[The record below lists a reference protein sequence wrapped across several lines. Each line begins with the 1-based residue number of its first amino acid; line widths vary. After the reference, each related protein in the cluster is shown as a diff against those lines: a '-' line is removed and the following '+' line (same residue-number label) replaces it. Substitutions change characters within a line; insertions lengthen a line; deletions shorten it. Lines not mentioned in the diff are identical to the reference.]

1 MKIAIVGGGIGGL
14 TAALAL
20 SQNPYDITV
29 FERSAGI
36 REIGAGVQISPNAG
50 RLLHSLGLGAAY
62 SEISVNPH
70 RVVLRRWED
79 DSIIRATDLDESF
92 ISQHQ
97 VPLANVAR
105 NELVEIIG
113 NAVAARANVTLKFST
128 HVVAVEPGESSSVVL
143 FSDGSSQTFD
153 IVIGADGIHS
163 VVRPCVGG
171 VDKPRFSGSAAY
183 RALVP
188 RSVVEDLPIDVT
200 NRMGPDRHVVSYF
213 IGRNRSHLNLVC
225 ISPEDS
231 WESESWTEQGTMED
245 LYSRFEG
252 WSFDFLSLLGRV
264 EEPVFRWAL
273 YDREPLEQWGIGTT
287 TLLGDAC
294 HPMLP
299 FMAQGSCQA
308 IEDAV
313 VLARCLSDVST
324 SDAVSA
330 LRRYEDARQGRTA
343 QVQTSSLMN
352 RDLFHMVDG
361 QEQQDRDLIF
371 SISPPGMSIL
381 DWVYEYD
388 ALTISI

>member
-20 SQNPYDITV
+20 SQNAHDITV

-36 REIGAGVQISPNAG
+36 REIGAGVQISPNAS

-92 ISQHQ
+92 LSQHQ

-105 NELVEIIG
+105 NELVEILG
-113 NAVAARANVTLKFST
+113 DAVAARANVTMKFST
-128 HVVAVEPGESSSVVL
+128 HVVSVEPGDASSEVIFV
-143 FSDGSSQTFD
+143 DGSSQSFD

-188 RSVVEDLPIDVT
+188 RSAVEDLPIDVT

-231 WESESWTEQGTMED
+231 WETESWTEQGTKDD

-252 WSFDFLSLLGRV
+252 WSPEFLSLLGRV
-264 EEPVFRWAL
+264 EEPIFRWAL

-308 IEDAV
+308 IEDAI
-313 VLARCLSDVST
+313 VLARCLSDANTKDV
-324 SDAVSA
+324 ASA

-343 QVQTSSLMN
+343 QVQTSSVMN
-352 RDLFHMVDG
+352 RDLFHLVDG
-361 QEQQDRDLIF
+361 QEQKDRDMIL

-388 ALTISI
+388 ALTVAV

>member
-1 MKIAIVGGGIGGL
+1 MKIAVIGGGIGGL

-20 SQNPYDITV
+20 SQNAHDITV

-92 ISQHQ
+92 LSQHK

-105 NELVEIIG
+105 NELVEILG
-113 NAVAARANVTLKFST
+113 NAVAARTNVTLKFST
-128 HVVAVEPGESSSVVL
+128 HVVSVEPGDSSSEVI
-143 FSDGSSQTFD
+143 FADGSSQSFD

-171 VDKPRFSGSAAY
+171 IDKPRFSGSAAY

-188 RSVVEDLPIDVT
+188 RGAVEDLPIDVT

-231 WESESWTEQGTMED
+231 WETESWTEQGTMKD
-245 LYSRFEG
+245 LLSRFEG
-252 WSFDFLSLLGRV
+252 WSSDFLSLLGRV
-264 EEPVFRWAL
+264 EEPIFRWAL

-313 VLARCLSDVST
+313 VLARCLSDADT
-324 SDAVSA
+324 SDAASA
-330 LRRYEDARQGRTA
+330 LRRYEDARQSRTA
-343 QVQTSSLMN
+343 QVQTSSVMN
-352 RDLFHMVDG
+352 RDLFHLVDG
-361 QEQQDRDLIF
+361 QEQKDRDMIL

-388 ALTISI
+388 ALTVAV

>member
-20 SQNPYDITV
+20 SQNSHDITV

-113 NAVAARANVTLKFST
+113 NAVVARTNVTMKFST
-128 HVVAVEPGESSSVVL
+128 HVVAVEPGDSSSVVL
-143 FSDGSSQTFD
+143 FSDGSSQSFD

-171 VDKPRFSGSAAY
+171 IDKPRFSGSAAY

-188 RSVVEDLPIDVT
+188 RSAVEDLPIDVT

-231 WESESWTEQGTMED
+231 WESESWTEPGTMAD

-252 WSFDFLSLLGRV
+252 WSPDFLSLLGRV

-330 LRRYEDARQGRTA
+330 LRRYEDVRQGRTA

-361 QEQQDRDLIF
+361 QEQRDRDMIF
-371 SISPPGMSIL
+371 SITPPGMSIL

-388 ALTISI
+388 ALAVAI

>member
-14 TAALAL
+14 TTALAL
-20 SQNPYDITV
+20 SQNSHDITV

-50 RLLHSLGLGAAY
+50 RLLHSLGLGATY

-113 NAVAARANVTLKFST
+113 NAVAARTNVTMKFST

-143 FSDGSSQTFD
+143 FSDGSSQSFD

-188 RSVVEDLPIDVT
+188 RSAVEDLPIDVT

-252 WSFDFLSLLGRV
+252 WSPDFLSLLGRV
-264 EEPVFRWAL
+264 EEPIFRWAL
-273 YDREPLEQWGIGTT
+273 YDREPLEQWGLGTT

-313 VLARCLSDVST
+313 VLARCLSDVGT

-388 ALTISI
+388 ALAIAI

>member
-20 SQNPYDITV
+20 SQNAHDITV

-36 REIGAGVQISPNAG
+36 REIGAGVQISPNAS

-62 SEISVNPH
+62 SEISVNPQ

-92 ISQHQ
+92 LSQHQ

-105 NELVEIIG
+105 NELVEILG

-128 HVVAVEPGESSSVVL
+128 HVVKVEPGDASSEVI
-143 FSDGSSQTFD
+143 FADDSSRSFD

-171 VDKPRFSGSAAY
+171 IDKPRFSGSAAY

-188 RSVVEDLPIDVT
+188 RSAVEDLPIDVT

-231 WESESWTEQGTMED
+231 WETESWTEQGTMED

-252 WSFDFLSLLGRV
+252 WSPEFLSLLGRV
-264 EEPVFRWAL
+264 EEPIFRWAL

-308 IEDAV
+308 IEDAI
-313 VLARCLSDVST
+313 VLARCLSNANT
-324 SDAVSA
+324 SDTASA
-330 LRRYEDARQGRTA
+330 LRRYETARQGRTA

-361 QEQQDRDLIF
+361 QEQKDRDMIF

-388 ALTISI
+388 ALTVAV

>member
-1 MKIAIVGGGIGGL
+1 MKIAIIGGGIGGL

-20 SQNPYDITV
+20 SQNAHDITV

-62 SEISVNPH
+62 SEISVNPD

-92 ISQHQ
+92 LSQHQ

-105 NELVEIIG
+105 NELVEILG
-113 NAVAARANVTLKFST
+113 NAVAARTNVTLKFST
-128 HVVAVEPGESSSVVL
+128 HVVSVEPGDSSSEVI
-143 FSDGSSQTFD
+143 FADGSSQSFD

-171 VDKPRFSGSAAY
+171 IDKPRFSGSAAY

-188 RSVVEDLPIDVT
+188 RSAVDDLPIDVT

-231 WESESWTEQGTMED
+231 WETESWTEQGTMED
-245 LYSRFEG
+245 LLLRFEG
-252 WSFDFLSLLGRV
+252 WSSDFLSLLSRV
-264 EEPVFRWAL
+264 EEPIFRWAL
-273 YDREPLEQWGIGTT
+273 YDREPLEQWGISTT

-308 IEDAV
+308 IEDAI
-313 VLARCLSDVST
+313 VLARCLSDVNT
-324 SDAVSA
+324 SDAASA

-361 QEQQDRDLIF
+361 QEQKDRDLIF

-388 ALTISI
+388 ALTVAV

>member
-1 MKIAIVGGGIGGL
+1 MKVAIVGGGIGGL

-20 SQNPYDITV
+20 SQNAHDITV

-50 RLLHSLGLGAAY
+50 RLLHSLGLGVAY
-62 SEISVNPH
+62 SEISVNPQ

-79 DSIIRATDLDESF
+79 DSIIRATNLDESF
-92 ISQHQ
+92 LSQHQ

-105 NELVEIIG
+105 NELVEILG
-113 NAVAARANVTLKFST
+113 NAVAARTNVALKFST
-128 HVVAVEPGESSSVVL
+128 HVVSVEPGDASSEVM
-143 FSDGSSQTFD
+143 FADGSSQSFD

-163 VVRPCVGG
+163 VVRPSVGG
-171 VDKPRFSGSAAY
+171 IDKPRFSGSAAY

-188 RSVVEDLPIDVT
+188 RSAVEDLPIDVT

-231 WESESWTEQGTMED
+231 WETESWTEQGTMED
-245 LYSRFEG
+245 LLSRFEG
-252 WSFDFLSLLGRV
+252 WSPEFLSLLGRV
-264 EEPVFRWAL
+264 EEPIFRWAL

-308 IEDAV
+308 IEDAI

-324 SDAVSA
+324 SDVVSA

-361 QEQQDRDLIF
+361 QEQKDRDLIL

-388 ALTISI
+388 ALTVSV

>member
-188 RSVVEDLPIDVT
+188 RSAVEDLPIDVT

-324 SDAVSA
+324 SDAASA

-361 QEQQDRDLIF
+361 QEQRDRDMIF

-388 ALTISI
+388 ALAVAI

>member
-1 MKIAIVGGGIGGL
+1 
-14 TAALAL
+14 
-20 SQNPYDITV
+20 
-29 FERSAGI
+29 
-36 REIGAGVQISPNAG
+36 
-50 RLLHSLGLGAAY
+50 
-62 SEISVNPH
+62 
-70 RVVLRRWED
+70 VVLRRWED

-113 NAVAARANVTLKFST
+113 NAVAARTNVTLKFST
-128 HVVAVEPGESSSVVL
+128 HVVAVEPGDSSSVVL
-143 FSDGSSQTFD
+143 FSDGSSQSFD

-188 RSVVEDLPIDVT
+188 RSAVEDLPIDVT

-252 WSFDFLSLLGRV
+252 WSPDFLSLLGRV

-313 VLARCLSDVST
+313 VLARCLSDVGT

-330 LRRYEDARQGRTA
+330 LRRYEDVRQGRTA

-361 QEQQDRDLIF
+361 QEQRDRDMIF
-371 SISPPGMSIL
+371 SITPPGMSIL

-388 ALTISI
+388 ALAVAI

>member
-14 TAALAL
+14 TAALSL
-20 SQNPYDITV
+20 SQNSHEITV

-50 RLLHSLGLGAAY
+50 RLLHSLGLGTAY

-92 ISQHQ
+92 ISQHHA
-97 VPLANVAR
+97 PLANVAR
-105 NELVEIIG
+105 NELVEILG
-113 NAVAARANVTLKFST
+113 NAVAACTNVTLKFST
-128 HVVAVEPGESSSVVL
+128 HVVSVEPGESSSKVL
-143 FSDGSSQTFD
+143 FSDGSSQSFD

-163 VVRPCVGG
+163 VVRRCVGA

-188 RSVVEDLPIDVT
+188 RSAVEDLPIDVT

-231 WESESWTEQGTMED
+231 WESESWTEQGTKED

-252 WSFDFLSLLGRV
+252 WSSDFLSLLDRV

-273 YDREPLEQWGIGTT
+273 YDREPLEQWGLGTT

-313 VLARCLSDVST
+313 VLARCLSDVGT
-324 SDAVSA
+324 SGASDA
-330 LRRYEDARQGRTA
+330 LRRYEDVRQGRTA
-343 QVQTSSLMN
+343 QVQTSSVMN

-361 QEQQDRDLIF
+361 QEQRDRDMIF

-388 ALTISI
+388 ALTVAI

>member
-20 SQNPYDITV
+20 SQNAHDITV
-29 FERSAGI
+29 LERSAGI
-36 REIGAGVQISPNAG
+36 REIGAGVHISPNAG

-92 ISQHQ
+92 LSQHQ

-105 NELVEIIG
+105 NELVEILG
-113 NAVAARANVTLKFST
+113 SAVAARANVTLKFST
-128 HVVAVEPGESSSVVL
+128 HVVKVEPGDSSSDVI
-143 FSDGSSQTFD
+143 FADGSSQSFD

-171 VDKPRFSGSAAY
+171 IDKPRFSGSAAY

-188 RSVVEDLPIDVT
+188 RSAVEDLPIDVT

-231 WESESWTEQGTMED
+231 WETESWTEQGTMED
-245 LYSRFEG
+245 LLSRFEG
-252 WSFDFLSLLGRV
+252 WSPEFLSLLGRV
-264 EEPVFRWAL
+264 EEPIFRWAL

-313 VLARCLSDVST
+313 VLARCLSDVNT
-324 SDAVSA
+324 SDATNA

-361 QEQQDRDLIF
+361 QEQKDRDMIF

-388 ALTISI
+388 ALTVAV

>member
-36 REIGAGVQISPNAG
+36 REIGAGVQVSPNAG

-188 RSVVEDLPIDVT
+188 RSAVEDLPIDVT

-361 QEQQDRDLIF
+361 QEQRDRDMIF

>member
-14 TAALAL
+14 TTALAL
-20 SQNPYDITV
+20 SQNSHDITV

-36 REIGAGVQISPNAG
+36 REIGTGVQISPNAG

-105 NELVEIIG
+105 NELVEILG
-113 NAVAARANVTLKFST
+113 NAVAARVNVTLKFST
-128 HVVAVEPGESSSVVL
+128 HVVKVEPSDSSSEVIL
-143 FSDGSSQTFD
+143 ADGSSQSFD

-188 RSVVEDLPIDVT
+188 RSAVEDLPIDVT

-231 WESESWTEQGTMED
+231 WETESWTEQGTMED

-252 WSFDFLSLLGRV
+252 WSPGFLSLLGRV
-264 EEPVFRWAL
+264 EEPIFRWAL

-324 SDAVSA
+324 SDAASA
-330 LRRYEDARQGRTA
+330 LRRYEDVRQGRTA

-361 QEQQDRDLIF
+361 QEQRDRDMIF
-371 SISPPGMSIL
+371 SITPPGMSIL

-388 ALTISI
+388 ALTVSV

>member
-20 SQNPYDITV
+20 AQHSHDVTV

-36 REIGAGVQISPNAG
+36 REVGAGVQISPNAG

-62 SEISVNPH
+62 SEISVNPQ

-79 DSIIRATDLDESF
+79 DSIIRATELDESF
-92 ISQHQ
+92 LSQHQ

-105 NELVEIIG
+105 NELVEILG
-113 NAVAARANVTLKFST
+113 NAVASCRNVTLTFST
-128 HVVAVEPGESSSVVL
+128 HIVSVEPSDASSEVI
-143 FSDGSSQTFD
+143 FADGSSQSFD
-153 IVIGADGIHS
+153 IVVGADGIHS

-171 VDKPRFSGSAAY
+171 IDKPRFSGSIAY

-188 RSVVEDLPIDVT
+188 RSAVNDLPIDVT

-213 IGRNRSHLNLVC
+213 IGRGRSHLNLVC
-225 ISPEDS
+225 ISPEES
-231 WESESWTEQGTMED
+231 WETESWTEPGTLDD

-252 WSFDFLSLLGRV
+252 WSTELLSLFGQV

-273 YDREPLEQWGIGTT
+273 YDREPLERWGIGTT

-313 VLARCLSDVST
+313 VLARCLSEVNT
-324 SDAVSA
+324 SDAAGA
-330 LRRYEDARQGRTA
+330 LRRYEDARRGRTA
-343 QVQTSSLMN
+343 QVQNSSLMN
-352 RDLFHMVDG
+352 RDLFHMADG
-361 QEQQDRDLIF
+361 KEQQDRDLIF

-388 ALTISI
+388 ALTVPV

>member
-1 MKIAIVGGGIGGL
+1 MKIALVGGGIGGL
-14 TAALAL
+14 TSALAL
-20 SQNPYDITV
+20 SQSSHEITV

-36 REIGAGVQISPNAG
+36 REIGAGVQISPNAS
-50 RLLHSLGLGAAY
+50 RLLYSLGLGEAY
-62 SEISVNPH
+62 SEIAVHPH
-70 RVVLRRWED
+70 RVVFRRWED
-79 DSIIRATDLDESF
+79 DSVLRSTDLDESF
-92 ISQHQ
+92 VSQHH

-105 NELVEIIG
+105 NELVEILG
-113 NAVAARANVTLKFST
+113 NAVSQQKNVTLNFSA
-128 HVVAVEPGESSSVVL
+128 HVVAVEPGDSSSVVRL
-143 FSDGSSQTFD
+143 ADGTSQTFD
-153 IVIGADGIHS
+153 VVIGADGIHS

-171 VDKPRFSGSAAY
+171 LDKPRFSGSAAY

-188 RSVVEDLPIDVT
+188 RRFVEDLPLDVT

-213 IGRNRSHLNLVC
+213 IGRDRSHLNLVC

-231 WESESWTEQGTMED
+231 WETESWTEQGTVED
-245 LYSRFEG
+245 LFARFEG
-252 WSFDFLSLLGRV
+252 WSPELLSLFAKV

-313 VLARCLSDVST
+313 VLARCLADV
-324 SDAVSA
+324 DVKNAARA
-330 LRRYEDARQGRTA
+330 LRRYENARQGRTA
-343 QVQTSSLMN
+343 QVQTSSVMN
-352 RDLFHMVDG
+352 RNLFHLNDG
-361 QEQQDRDLIF
+361 QEQKDRDMFF
-371 SISPPGMSIL
+371 SISPPGMSVL

-388 ALTISI
+388 ALTVAV

>member
-1 MKIAIVGGGIGGL
+1 MKIAIIGGGIGGL

-20 SQNPYDITV
+20 AQNSHDITV

-113 NAVAARANVTLKFST
+113 NAVAARTNVTMKFST
-128 HVVAVEPGESSSVVL
+128 HVVAVEPGDSSSVVL
-143 FSDGSSQTFD
+143 FSDGSSQSFD

-171 VDKPRFSGSAAY
+171 IDKPRFSGSAAY

-188 RSVVEDLPIDVT
+188 RSAVEDLPIDVT

-252 WSFDFLSLLGRV
+252 WSPDFLSLLGRV

-330 LRRYEDARQGRTA
+330 LRRYEDVRQGRTA

-361 QEQQDRDLIF
+361 QEQRDRDMIF
-371 SISPPGMSIL
+371 SITPPGMSIL

-388 ALTISI
+388 ALTVTV

>member
-1 MKIAIVGGGIGGL
+1 MKIAVIGGGIGGL

-20 SQNPYDITV
+20 SQDSHDITV

-62 SEISVNPH
+62 SEISVHPD
-70 RVVLRRWED
+70 RVVLRRWQD
-79 DSIIRATDLDESF
+79 DSIIRATELDENF
-92 ISQHQ
+92 LSQHQ

-105 NELVEIIG
+105 NELVEILG
-113 NAVAARANVTLKFST
+113 AAVADCTNVTLKFST
-128 HVVAVEPGESSSVVL
+128 HVVAVEPGESSSVVR
-143 FSDGSSQTFD
+143 FADGSWQSFD
-153 IVIGADGIHS
+153 LVVGADGIHS
-163 VVRPCVGG
+163 TVRPCVGG
-171 VDKPRFSGSAAY
+171 IDKPRFSGSVAY

-188 RSVVEDLPIDVT
+188 RSAVEDLPIDVT

-231 WESESWTEQGTMED
+231 WETESWTEQGTKED
-245 LYSRFEG
+245 LFSRFEG
-252 WSFDFLSLLGRV
+252 WSQEFLSLLARV
-264 EEPVFRWAL
+264 EEPVFKWAL
-273 YDREPLEQWGIGTT
+273 YDREPLDQWGMGTT

-313 VLARCLSDVST
+313 VLARCLVDTDVS
-324 SDAVSA
+324 DATLA
-330 LRRYEDARQGRTA
+330 LRRYENARQSRTA
-343 QVQTSSLMN
+343 QVQTSSFMN

-361 QEQQDRDLIF
+361 QEQKDRDVFF
-371 SISPPGMSIL
+371 SLTPPGMSIL

-388 ALTISI
+388 ARTVSV

>member
-20 SQNPYDITV
+20 SQNAHDITV

-36 REIGAGVQISPNAG
+36 REIGAGVQISPNAS

-92 ISQHQ
+92 LSQHQ

-105 NELVEIIG
+105 NELVEILG
-113 NAVAARANVTLKFST
+113 DAVAARANVTMKFST
-128 HVVAVEPGESSSVVL
+128 HVVSVEPGDTSSEVIFV
-143 FSDGSSQTFD
+143 DGSSQSFD

-188 RSVVEDLPIDVT
+188 RSAVEDLPIDVT

-231 WESESWTEQGTMED
+231 WETESWTEQGTKDD

-252 WSFDFLSLLGRV
+252 WSPEFLSLLGRV
-264 EEPVFRWAL
+264 EEPIFRWAL

-308 IEDAV
+308 IEDAI
-313 VLARCLSDVST
+313 VLARCLSDANTKDV
-324 SDAVSA
+324 ASA

-343 QVQTSSLMN
+343 QVQTSSVMN
-352 RDLFHMVDG
+352 RDLFHLVDG
-361 QEQQDRDLIF
+361 QEQKDRDMIL

-388 ALTISI
+388 ALTVAV

>member
-20 SQNPYDITV
+20 SQNAHDITV

-36 REIGAGVQISPNAG
+36 REIGAGVQISPNAS
-50 RLLHSLGLGAAY
+50 RLLHSLGLGVAY

-92 ISQHQ
+92 LSQHQ

-105 NELVEIIG
+105 NELVEILG
-113 NAVAARANVTLKFST
+113 DAVAARANVTMKFST
-128 HVVAVEPGESSSVVL
+128 HVVSVEPGDATSEVI
-143 FSDGSSQTFD
+143 FADGSSQSFD

-188 RSVVEDLPIDVT
+188 RSAVEDLPIDVT

-231 WESESWTEQGTMED
+231 WETESWTEQGTKDD

-252 WSFDFLSLLGRV
+252 WSPEFLSLLGRV
-264 EEPVFRWAL
+264 EEPIFRWAL

-308 IEDAV
+308 IEDAI
-313 VLARCLSDVST
+313 VLARCLSDANTKDV
-324 SDAVSA
+324 ASA

-343 QVQTSSLMN
+343 QVQTSSVMN
-352 RDLFHMVDG
+352 RDLFHLVDG
-361 QEQQDRDLIF
+361 QEQKDRDMIL

-388 ALTISI
+388 ALTVAV

>member
-1 MKIAIVGGGIGGL
+1 MKIAIIGGGIGGL
-14 TAALAL
+14 TTALAL
-20 SQNPYDITV
+20 SQNPHDITV

-113 NAVAARANVTLKFST
+113 NAVAARTNVTLKFST
-128 HVVAVEPGESSSVVL
+128 HVVAVEPGDSSSVVL

-171 VDKPRFSGSAAY
+171 IDKPRFSGSAAY

-188 RSVVEDLPIDVT
+188 RSAVEDLPIDVT

-252 WSFDFLSLLGRV
+252 WSSDFLSLLGRV

-343 QVQTSSLMN
+343 QVQTSAVMN
-352 RDLFHMVDG
+352 KDLFHMIDG
-361 QEQQDRDLIF
+361 QEQKDRDLIL

-381 DWVYEYD
+381 GWVYEYD
-388 ALTISI
+388 ALTVAI

>member
-1 MKIAIVGGGIGGL
+1 
-14 TAALAL
+14 
-20 SQNPYDITV
+20 
-29 FERSAGI
+29 
-36 REIGAGVQISPNAG
+36 
-50 RLLHSLGLGAAY
+50 
-62 SEISVNPH
+62 
-70 RVVLRRWED
+70 VVLRRWED
-79 DSIIRATDLDESF
+79 DSIIRATDIDESF
-92 ISQHQ
+92 ISQHH

-105 NELVEIIG
+105 NELVEILG
-113 NAVAARANVTLKFST
+113 NAVAACPNVTLKFST
-128 HVVAVEPGESSSVVL
+128 HVVSVEPGESSSIVL
-143 FSDGSSQTFD
+143 FSDGSSQSFD

-163 VVRPCVGG
+163 VIRRCVGG
-171 VDKPRFSGSAAY
+171 VDEPRFSGSAAY

-188 RSVVEDLPIDVT
+188 RSAVEDLPIDVT

-225 ISPEDS
+225 ISPENS
-231 WESESWTEQGTMED
+231 WESESWTEQGTKED

-252 WSFDFLSLLGRV
+252 WSSDFLSLLDRV

-273 YDREPLEQWGIGTT
+273 YDREPLEQWGLGTT

-313 VLARCLSDVST
+313 VLARCLSDVSM
-324 SDAVSA
+324 SDASKA
-330 LRRYEDARQGRTA
+330 LRRYENVRQGRTA
-343 QVQTSSLMN
+343 QVQTSSVMN

-361 QEQQDRDLIF
+361 QEQRDRDMIF

-388 ALTISI
+388 ALTVAI

>member
-1 MKIAIVGGGIGGL
+1 MKIAIIGGGIGGL

-20 SQNPYDITV
+20 SQNPHDITV

-50 RLLHSLGLGAAY
+50 RLLHSLGLGVAY

-113 NAVAARANVTLKFST
+113 DAVAARTNVTMKFST
-128 HVVAVEPGESSSVVL
+128 HVVTVEPGESSSVVL
-143 FSDGSSQTFD
+143 FSDGSSQSFD

-171 VDKPRFSGSAAY
+171 IDKPRFSGSAAY

-188 RSVVEDLPIDVT
+188 RSAVEDLPIDVT

-252 WSFDFLSLLGRV
+252 WSPDFLSLLGRV

-330 LRRYEDARQGRTA
+330 LRRYEDVRQGRTA
-343 QVQTSSLMN
+343 QVQTSAVMN
-352 RDLFHMVDG
+352 KDLFHMVDG
-361 QEQQDRDLIF
+361 QEQRDRDLIL

-388 ALTISI
+388 ALTIPV

>member
-14 TAALAL
+14 TTALAL
-20 SQNPYDITV
+20 SQNSHDISV

-50 RLLHSLGLGAAY
+50 RLLHSLGLGTAY

-79 DSIIRATDLDESF
+79 DSIIRATDLDEGF
-92 ISQHQ
+92 ISQHH

-105 NELVEIIG
+105 NELVEILG
-113 NAVAARANVTLKFST
+113 NAVAACANVTLKFST
-128 HVVAVEPGESSSVVL
+128 HVVSVEPGESSSTVL
-143 FSDGSSQTFD
+143 FSDGSSQSFD

-163 VVRPCVGG
+163 VVRRCVGG

-188 RSVVEDLPIDVT
+188 RSAVEDLPIDVT

-231 WESESWTEQGTMED
+231 WESESWTEQGTKED

-252 WSFDFLSLLGRV
+252 WSSDFLSLLDRV

-273 YDREPLEQWGIGTT
+273 YDREPLEQWGLGTT

-313 VLARCLSDVST
+313 VLARCLSVVST
-324 SDAVSA
+324 GEASIA
-330 LRRYEDARQGRTA
+330 LRKYENVRQGRTA
-343 QVQTSSLMN
+343 QVQTSSLEN

-361 QEQQDRDLIF
+361 QEQRDRDMIF

-388 ALTISI
+388 ALTVAI

>member
-1 MKIAIVGGGIGGL
+1 MKIALVGGGIGGL
-14 TAALAL
+14 TSALAL
-20 SQNPYDITV
+20 SRSSHEITV

-36 REIGAGVQISPNAG
+36 REIGAGVQISPNAS
-50 RLLHSLGLGAAY
+50 RLLYSLGLGEAY
-62 SEISVNPH
+62 SEIAVHPH
-70 RVVLRRWED
+70 RVVFRRWED
-79 DSIIRATDLDESF
+79 DSVLRSTDLDESF
-92 ISQHQ
+92 VSQHH

-105 NELVEIIG
+105 NELVEILG
-113 NAVAARANVTLKFST
+113 NAVSQQKNVTLKFSA
-128 HVVAVEPGESSSVVL
+128 HVVAVEPGDSSSVVRL
-143 FSDGSSQTFD
+143 ADGTSQTFD
-153 IVIGADGIHS
+153 VVIGADGIHS

-171 VDKPRFSGSAAY
+171 LDKPRFSGSAAY

-188 RSVVEDLPIDVT
+188 RRFVEDLPLDVT

-213 IGRNRSHLNLVC
+213 IGRDRSHLNLVC

-231 WESESWTEQGTMED
+231 WETESWTEQGTVED
-245 LYSRFEG
+245 LFARFEG
-252 WSFDFLSLLGRV
+252 WSPELLSLFAKV

-313 VLARCLSDVST
+313 VLARCLADV
-324 SDAVSA
+324 DVKNAARA
-330 LRRYEDARQGRTA
+330 LRRYENARQGRTA
-343 QVQTSSLMN
+343 QVQTSSVMN
-352 RDLFHMVDG
+352 RNLFHLNDG
-361 QEQQDRDLIF
+361 QEQKDRDMFF
-371 SISPPGMSIL
+371 SISPPGMSVL

-388 ALTISI
+388 ALTVAV

>member
-1 MKIAIVGGGIGGL
+1 MKIALVGGGIGGL
-14 TAALAL
+14 TAALTL
-20 SQNPYDITV
+20 SQSSHEVTV
-29 FERSAGI
+29 FERSEGI
-36 REIGAGVQISPNAG
+36 REIGAGVQISPNAS
-50 RLLHSLGLGAAY
+50 RLLHSLGLGQAF
-62 SEISVNPH
+62 SEIAVYPE
-70 RVVLRRWED
+70 RVIFRRWED
-79 DSIIRATDLDESF
+79 DSILRSTDLDESF
-92 ISQHQ
+92 VSQHQ

-105 NELVEIIG
+105 NDLVEILG
-113 NAVAARANVTLKFST
+113 HAVAQTKNVTLKFST
-128 HVVAVEPGESSSVVL
+128 HVVGVEPGDSSSVVR
-143 FSDGSSQTFD
+143 FSDGTAQSFD
-153 IVIGADGIHS
+153 VVVGADGIHS

-171 VDKPRFSGSAAY
+171 LDKPRFSGSAAY

-188 RSVVEDLPIDVT
+188 RKFVEDLPVDVT

-231 WESESWTEQGTMED
+231 WETESWTEQGTVED
-245 LYSRFEG
+245 LYARFEG
-252 WSFDFLSLLGRV
+252 WSPELLSLLSRV

-273 YDREPLEQWGIGTT
+273 YDREPLDQWGIGTT

-313 VLARCLSDVST
+313 VLARCLSDAGL
-324 SDAVSA
+324 SDAALA
-330 LRRYEDARQGRTA
+330 LRRYENARQGRTA
-343 QVQTSSLMN
+343 QVQTSSLAN

-361 QEQQDRDLIF
+361 QEQKDRDLF
-371 SISPPGMSIL
+371 FTLVPPGMSIL

-388 ALTISI
+388 ALTVPV

>member
-1 MKIAIVGGGIGGL
+1 MKIAVIGGGIGGL

-20 SQNPYDITV
+20 SQNAHDITV

-36 REIGAGVQISPNAG
+36 REIGAGVQISPNAS

-92 ISQHQ
+92 LSQHQ

-105 NELVEIIG
+105 NELVEILG
-113 NAVAARANVTLKFST
+113 NAVAARTNVTLKFST
-128 HVVAVEPGESSSVVL
+128 HVVSVEPGDSSSEVI
-143 FSDGSSQTFD
+143 FADGSSQSFD

-171 VDKPRFSGSAAY
+171 IDKPRFSGSAAY

-188 RSVVEDLPIDVT
+188 RSAVEDLPIDVT

-231 WESESWTEQGTMED
+231 WETESWTEQGTMED
-245 LYSRFEG
+245 LLSRFEG
-252 WSFDFLSLLGRV
+252 WSPDFLSLLGRV
-264 EEPVFRWAL
+264 EEPIFRWAL

-308 IEDAV
+308 IEDAI
-313 VLARCLSDVST
+313 VLARCLSDVNT
-324 SDAVSA
+324 SDAASA

-343 QVQTSSLMN
+343 QVQTSSVMN
-352 RDLFHMVDG
+352 KDLFHMVDG
-361 QEQQDRDLIF
+361 QEQKDRDLIL

-388 ALTISI
+388 ALTVSV

>member
-1 MKIAIVGGGIGGL
+1 MKIALVGGGIGGL

-20 SQNPYDITV
+20 SQSSHEVTV

-36 REIGAGVQISPNAG
+36 REIGAGVQISPNAS
-50 RLLHSLGLGAAY
+50 RLLHSLGLGQAF
-62 SEISVNPH
+62 SEIAVYPE
-70 RVVLRRWED
+70 RVTFRRWED
-79 DSIIRATDLDESF
+79 DSILRSTDLDVSF
-92 ISQHQ
+92 VSQHQ

-105 NELVEIIG
+105 NDLVEILG
-113 NAVAARANVTLKFST
+113 HAVAQTKNVTLKFST
-128 HVVAVEPGESSSVVL
+128 HVVGVEPGDSSSVVR
-143 FSDGSSQTFD
+143 FSDGTAQSFD
-153 IVIGADGIHS
+153 VVVGADGIHS

-171 VDKPRFSGSAAY
+171 LDKPRFSGSAAY

-188 RSVVEDLPIDVT
+188 RKFVEDLPVDVT

-231 WESESWTEQGTMED
+231 WETESWTEQGTVED
-245 LYSRFEG
+245 LYARFEG
-252 WSFDFLSLLGRV
+252 WSPELLSLLSRV

-273 YDREPLEQWGIGTT
+273 YDREPLDQWGIGTT

-313 VLARCLSDVST
+313 VLARCLSDAGL
-324 SDAVSA
+324 SDAALA
-330 LRRYEDARQGRTA
+330 LRRYENARQGRTA
-343 QVQTSSLMN
+343 QVQASSLAN

-361 QEQQDRDLIF
+361 QEQKDRDLF
-371 SISPPGMSIL
+371 FTLVPPGMSIL

-388 ALTISI
+388 ALTVPV

>member
-79 DSIIRATDLDESF
+79 DSIIRATDLDEGF

-113 NAVAARANVTLKFST
+113 NAVAARTNVTLKFST

-188 RSVVEDLPIDVT
+188 RSAVEDLPIDVT

-252 WSFDFLSLLGRV
+252 WSPDFLSLLGRV

-388 ALTISI
+388 ALAVAI

>member
-20 SQNPYDITV
+20 SQSSHEITV

-36 REIGAGVQISPNAG
+36 REIGAGVQISPNAS
-50 RLLHSLGLGAAY
+50 RLLHSLGLGQAY
-62 SEISVNPH
+62 SEIAVYPQ
-70 RVVLRRWED
+70 RVVFRRWED
-79 DSIIRATDLDESF
+79 DSVLRSTELDESF
-92 ISQHQ
+92 VSQHQ

-105 NELVEIIG
+105 NELVEILG
-113 NAVAARANVTLKFST
+113 DAVAQTKNVTMKFSA
-128 HVVAVEPGESSSVVL
+128 HVVGVDPGHASSVVR
-143 FSDGSSQTFD
+143 FSDGTAQSFD
-153 IVIGADGIHS
+153 IVVGADGIHS

-171 VDKPRFSGSAAY
+171 LDKPRFSGSAAY

-188 RSVVEDLPIDVT
+188 RSAVEDLPIDVT

-231 WESESWTEQGTMED
+231 WESESWTEQGTKED

-252 WSFDFLSLLGRV
+252 WSSDFLSLLDRV

-313 VLARCLSDVST
+313 VLARCLSEASV
-324 SDAVSA
+324 SDAASA
-330 LRRYEDARQGRTA
+330 LRRYEDVRQGRTA
-343 QVQTSSLMN
+343 QVQTSSVMN

-361 QEQQDRDLIF
+361 QEQRDRDMFF

-388 ALTISI
+388 ALSVAI

>member
-20 SQNPYDITV
+20 SQNSHDITV

-36 REIGAGVQISPNAG
+36 REIGAGVLISPNAG

-62 SEISVNPH
+62 SEISVIPH

-79 DSIIRATDLDESF
+79 DSIIRATDIDESF
-92 ISQHQ
+92 LSQHQ
-97 VPLANVAR
+97 VPLANIAR
-105 NELVEIIG
+105 NELVEILG
-113 NAVAARANVTLKFST
+113 DGVSDCANVELKFST
-128 HVVAVEPGESSSVVL
+128 HVVAVEPGELSSVVL
-143 FSDGSSQTFD
+143 FSDGASQSFD

-163 VVRPCVGG
+163 IVRSCVGG
-171 VDKPRFSGSAAY
+171 IDKPRFSGSAAY

-188 RSVVEDLPIDVT
+188 RSAVEDLPIEVT

-231 WESESWTEQGTMED
+231 WKSESWTEQGTMED

-252 WSFDFLSLLGRV
+252 WSPEFLSLLGRV

-273 YDREPLEQWGIGTT
+273 YDREPLEQWGLGTT

-324 SDAVSA
+324 SDASNA
-330 LRRYEDARQGRTA
+330 LRRYEDVRQSRTA
-343 QVQTSSLMN
+343 QVQTSSFMN

-361 QEQQDRDLIF
+361 QEQKDRDMFF
-371 SISPPGMSIL
+371 SISPPGMSVL

-388 ALTISI
+388 ALTVAV

>member
-1 MKIAIVGGGIGGL
+1 MKIAIIGGGIGGL

-20 SQNPYDITV
+20 SQTSHDITV

-113 NAVAARANVTLKFST
+113 NAVATRTNVTLKFST
-128 HVVAVEPGESSSVVL
+128 HVVAVEPGDSSSVVL

-171 VDKPRFSGSAAY
+171 IDKPRFSGSAAY

-188 RSVVEDLPIDVT
+188 RSAVEDLPIDVT

-252 WSFDFLSLLGRV
+252 WSPDFLSLLGRV

-273 YDREPLEQWGIGTT
+273 YDREPLEQWGSGTT

-313 VLARCLSDVST
+313 VLARCLSDVNT

-330 LRRYEDARQGRTA
+330 LRRYEDVRQGRTA

-361 QEQQDRDLIF
+361 QEQKDRDMIF
-371 SISPPGMSIL
+371 SITPPGMSIL

-388 ALTISI
+388 ALAVAI

>member
-14 TAALAL
+14 TTALAL
-20 SQNPYDITV
+20 SQNSHDITV

-105 NELVEIIG
+105 NELVEILG
-113 NAVAARANVTLKFST
+113 NAVAARVNVTLKFST
-128 HVVAVEPGESSSVVL
+128 HVVKVEPSDSSSEVIL
-143 FSDGSSQTFD
+143 ADASSQSFD

-188 RSVVEDLPIDVT
+188 RSAVEDLPIDVT

-231 WESESWTEQGTMED
+231 WETESWTEQGPMED

-252 WSFDFLSLLGRV
+252 WSPGFLSLLGRV
-264 EEPVFRWAL
+264 EEPIFRWAL

-324 SDAVSA
+324 SDAASA
-330 LRRYEDARQGRTA
+330 LRRYEDVRQGRTA

-361 QEQQDRDLIF
+361 QEQLDRDMIF
-371 SISPPGMSIL
+371 SITPPGMSIL

-388 ALTISI
+388 ALTVSV

>member
-14 TAALAL
+14 TTALAL
-20 SQNPYDITV
+20 SQNSHDITV

-113 NAVAARANVTLKFST
+113 NAVAARTNVTLKFST

-143 FSDGSSQTFD
+143 FSDGSSQSFD

-171 VDKPRFSGSAAY
+171 IDKSRFSGSAAY

-188 RSVVEDLPIDVT
+188 RSAVEDLPIDVT

-361 QEQQDRDLIF
+361 QEQRDRDMIF
-371 SISPPGMSIL
+371 SITPPGMSIL

-388 ALTISI
+388 ALAVAI

>member
-14 TAALAL
+14 TTALAL
-20 SQNPYDITV
+20 SQNAHDVTV

-92 ISQHQ
+92 LSQHQ

-105 NELVEIIG
+105 NELVEILG
-113 NAVAARANVTLKFST
+113 SAVAARANVTLKFST
-128 HVVAVEPGESSSVVL
+128 HVVSVEPGDSSSEVIL
-143 FSDGSSQTFD
+143 ADGSSQSFD

-171 VDKPRFSGSAAY
+171 IDKPRFSGSAAY

-188 RSVVEDLPIDVT
+188 RSAVEDLPIDVT

-231 WESESWTEQGTMED
+231 WETESWTEQGTMED

-252 WSFDFLSLLGRV
+252 WSPDFLSLLGRI
-264 EEPVFRWAL
+264 EEPIFRWAL

-308 IEDAV
+308 IEDAI
-313 VLARCLSDVST
+313 VLARCLSDANT
-324 SDAVSA
+324 SDAASA

-343 QVQTSSLMN
+343 QVQTSSVMN

-361 QEQQDRDLIF
+361 KEQKDRDLIF

-388 ALTISI
+388 ALTVSV